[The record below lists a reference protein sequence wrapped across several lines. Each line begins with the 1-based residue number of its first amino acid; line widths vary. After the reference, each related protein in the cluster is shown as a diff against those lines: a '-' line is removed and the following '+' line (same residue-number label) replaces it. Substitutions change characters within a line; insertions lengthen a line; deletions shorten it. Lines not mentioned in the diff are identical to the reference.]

1 MTAILELE
9 DLVVSRGRTF
19 RLAPLTARFDRPDVV
34 GLFGHNGA
42 GKTTL
47 LKALAGLLPIRSGC
61 ARVRGSAPPTL
72 LPDSPF
78 LYTFLRVGSVPDVL
92 GDYFEDFDR
101 DRARSIIDSLSLDTS
116 KKVGDLSKGMEEQLN
131 LGMTLARRS
140 SVYLLDEPLAA
151 VDPVTR
157 DRMLDLIRQHKP
169 ADALLV
175 VSTHLIA
182 GLEPLFD
189 ECVVLHDGRM
199 LLRVRTSET
208 ASGKDLESRV
218 KEAML
223 RA

>member
-1 MTAILELE
+1 MTALLELE
-9 DLVVSRGRTF
+9 DLVVSRGRRF
-19 RLAPLTARFDRPDVV
+19 RLAPLTIRFDTPGVV

-47 LKALAGLLPIRSGC
+47 LKALAGLLPLRSGSVKTPG
-61 ARVRGSAPPTL
+61 AALPTL

-101 DRARSIIDSLSLDTS
+101 DRARSIINSLSLDTS

-157 DRMLDLIRQHKP
+157 DRMLELIGQHRP
-169 ADALLV
+169 ADALII

-199 LLRVRTSET
+199 LLRTQ
-208 ASGKDLESRV
+208 ASQASSGQSLEARI
-218 KEAML
+218 KEAMQ